1 VSGLSA
7 SSLGALTL
15 TAERLVDRHLAT
27 TREWFPHEV
36 VPWSAGRDFEPGYQ
50 WSTADTTAS
59 AAARSALFVNLL
71 TEDNLPYYFRDI
83 AATFGVDNP
92 WDFWSRRW
100 TAEEGRHSIAIR
112 DYLTVTRM
120 LDPVELE
127 RARMVQVTAGVVP
140 RITGREDLLVYAA
153 LQELATRISHLNT
166 AKALPDEAGYQVM
179 KRVAADENL
188 HYLFYRDLVTAA
200 IELEPGTMMAA
211 IERQVRTFKMPGL
224 GIPGFRKHARA
235 IAAAGIYD
243 MRTHHDQVL
252 VNTVLCHWNI
262 EQVEGLDDT
271 GQRARDAAIAAIARV
286 GRFADRLSNRTPT
299 TAAAAS

>member
-1 VSGLSA
+1 M
-7 SSLGALTL
+7 SLGELTL
-15 TAERLVDRHLAT
+15 TAERLVNRHLAT

-50 WSTADTTAS
+50 WSPTDATVSGAV
-59 AAARSALFVNLL
+59 RSALFVNLL

-83 AATFGVDNP
+83 EATFGVDDP
-92 WDFWSRRW
+92 WGFWSRRW
-100 TAEEGRHSIAIR
+100 TAEEGRHSIALR
-112 DYLTVTRM
+112 DYLTITRM

-140 RITGREDLLVYAA
+140 QITGREDLLVYAA

-188 HYLFYRDLVTAA
+188 HYLFYRDLVSAA
-200 IELEPGTMMAA
+200 IELEPSTMVAA
-211 IERQVRTFKMPGL
+211 IERQVRTFQMPGV

-243 MRTHHDQVL
+243 LRIHHEQVL
-252 VNTVLCHWNI
+252 ANTVLCHWNI
-262 EQVEGLDDT
+262 EELDRLDDA
-271 GQRARDAAIAAIARV
+271 GRRARDAAVAAIDRV
-286 GRFADRLSNRTPT
+286 GRYAHRSSSRAPT
-299 TAAAAS
+299 TAGAAS